1 MRRVRR
7 EASPKKVVIPG
18 RRIASAVE
26 RTSQYR
32 DKSAEIAIK
41 RREVEEKIETQK
53 IERAR
58 KEEEKK
64 VQME

>member
-1 MRRVRR
+1 MFP
-7 EASPKKVVIPG
+7 EPKSKENNNPN
-18 RRIASAVE
+18 RAIA
-26 RTSQYR
+26 
-32 DKSAEIAIK
+32 AEIAIK

>member
-1 MRRVRR
+1 VRRVRR
-7 EASPKKVVIPG
+7 EASPKKVVVPG

-41 RREVEEKIETQK
+41 RREVEEKIET
-53 IERAR
+53 
-58 KEEEKK
+58 
-64 VQME
+64 